1 MSMMSRTPVLSLL
14 LLFVLPFGAKAQG
27 VTRGSIDLSANGG
40 ITNLNGV
47 DNKKGHGSFGF
58 AAGYNLAS
66 HVALIGEY
74 NYIMLGSLS
83 QEVFEAGFPA
93 GTLTE
98 KEDVQLYGAAVRF
111 SLINTR
117 FVVPYVLVGG
127 GGNRVQATATF
138 QGQTISA
145 SDSGGYVALG
155 GGASFYLFHGFGVR
169 PEFRYERLQF
179 PATTIQGVT
188 VSGGGDNDLRATG
201 ALFYRFGGRG
211 TR

>member
-1 MSMMSRTPVLSLL
+1 MSMMSRTPVVLL
-14 LLFVLPFGAKAQG
+14 LLFVVLPFGALAQG
-27 VTRGSIDLSANGG
+27 LKSGSIDLSANGG

-58 AAGYNLAS
+58 AAGYNLTS
-66 HVALIGEY
+66 HLAVVGEY

-83 QEVFEAGFPA
+83 EEVLEAGFPA
-93 GTLTE
+93 GMLTE

-117 FVVPYVLVGG
+117 FVVPYVVVGG
-127 GGNRVQATATF
+127 GGNRVEATATF

-145 SDSGGYVALG
+145 SDSGGYVGLG

-179 PATTIQGVT
+179 PATTIEGVV
-188 VSGGGDNDLRATG
+188 VSGGGDNDLRATA
-201 ALFYRFGGRG
+201 ALFYQFGGR